1 MSDTGLPDIPPP
13 GAPKEPVLTRGAVT
27 AFVTAAL
34 VLFVAFG
41 VHISNDRQAAILG
54 IIAPLAVIVT
64 AVWSRLKT
72 FSPRTVRMMVQ
83 QARADERGKHAA
95 KDTSE
100 ADIRDVQPGWLRPGD
115 TSPR

>member
-1 MSDTGLPDIPPP
+1 MSDTGLPDVPKP
-13 GAPKEPVLTRGAVT
+13 GAPSEPVLTRGAIT

-54 IIAPLAVIVT
+54 IIAPLAVVVT

-83 QARADERGKHAA
+83 QARAEERGKHAA
-95 KDTSE
+95 RTTANTEVKDV
-100 ADIRDVQPGWLRPGD
+100 RPNWLPGD
-115 TSPR
+115 SDSR